1 MRRIY
6 YRQQL
11 TQGTELS
18 ENKFFSSYSIN
29 RNSSLENSED
39 RWPAGDRQTANGS
52 CLDDRGSKDE
62 MQVENKNSLF
72 KQLGNTLCFPS
83 FPSWAGQQQW
93 DKR

>member
-1 MRRIY
+1 MY

-29 RNSSLENSED
+29 RNSRLEHSED

-52 CLDDRGSKDE
+52 CLPDRGRKDE

-83 FPSWAGQQQW
+83 FPSWVEQ
-93 DKR
+93 